1 MRRFTL
7 SAMVAS
13 LMVLGGA
20 AQAQD
25 RCDILGDYTEAGL
38 CSAYCAAM
46 DCDLI
51 GDGDP
56 ISSPQASEAAC
67 RNVAVSFFSFLT
79 GVPQRDVN
87 PVEAM
92 DMLDNDFCSSVCP
105 LFQCYRYDGTK

>member
-56 ISSPQASEAAC
+56 FSSPQASEAAC
-67 RNVAVSFFSFLT
+67 RNVAASFLSLLT
-79 GVPQRDVN
+79 GVSRKLVDIVAAI
-87 PVEAM
+87 EI
-92 DMLDNDFCSSVCP
+92 LDNLCTGVETCP
-105 LFQCYRYDGTK
+105 DGEVPPCT